1 MIMSNAIIKC
11 WLARDKSG
19 SLYMFSYKPHRTD
32 GIFVPYTTD
41 NQFLVVDNIFPELTW
56 ENSPVE
62 VELTIKPVL

>member
-1 MIMSNAIIKC
+1 METEKIKA
-11 WLARDKSG
+11 WVARDKSG

-41 NQFLVVDNIFPELTW
+41 NQFLILDDIFKDLNW

-62 VELTIKPVL
+62 VEVSIKPVK